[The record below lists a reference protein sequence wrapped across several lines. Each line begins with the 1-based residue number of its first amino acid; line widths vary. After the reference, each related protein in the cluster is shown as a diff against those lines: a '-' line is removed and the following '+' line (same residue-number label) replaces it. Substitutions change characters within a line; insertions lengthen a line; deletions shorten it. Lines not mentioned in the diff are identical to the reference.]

1 MSSGN
6 TNTLTSSHLSVGT
19 GGLSTSSVCNCSGF
33 AVCSVHASNSRE
45 AVLSAEQHSLGPG
58 AGQEEAAGSRREGGG
73 GQERFS
79 RQQCAWASVLPN
91 NYFQS

>member
-33 AVCSVHASNSRE
+33 AVCGVHASNSRE
-45 AVLSAEQHSLGPG
+45 AVLSAERHSLGPG
-58 AGQEEAAGSRREGGG
+58 AGQEEA
-73 GQERFS
+73 GQHFS
-79 RQQCAWASVLPN
+79 VHKITQASTPPYPACLSTDCRNP
-91 NYFQS
+91 